1 MKIYYV
7 YILKCCDA
15 SYYTGVTNCLE
26 RRFAEHVNGRN
37 EICYT
42 FTRRPVE
49 LVFFREFRYVNDAIA
64 FEKQV
69 KGWSR
74 KKKEAVIIRDWEG
87 LRPLAECHNGTHS
100 RNKDADDMKGF
111 GLK

>member
-7 YILKCCDA
+7 YILQCSDE

-26 RRFAEHVNGRN
+26 RRFEEHTSGVNLT
-37 EICYT
+37 CYT
-42 FTRRPVE
+42 YSRRPVE
-49 LVFFREFRYVNDAIA
+49 LVFSCKFRYINDAIA

-74 KKKEAVIIRDWEG
+74 KKKDAIIHRKWNE
-87 LRPLAECHNGTHS
+87 LKPLAECQNQTHS
-100 RNKDADDMKGF
+100 RNKNADENY
-111 GLK
+111 

>member
-1 MKIYYV
+1 MRIYYV
-7 YILKCCDA
+7 YILKCLGG

-37 EICYT
+37 VTCYT

-49 LVFFREFRYVNDAIA
+49 LVFFREFGYVNDAIA

-69 KGWSR
+69 KGWGR
-74 KKKEAVIIRDWEG
+74 KKKEAIANKCWDE
-87 LRPLAECHNGTHS
+87 LSSLAECKNATHS
-100 RNKDADDMKGF
+100 KNKNDDRK
-111 GLK
+111 